1 MHGCAVT
8 RAPGHT
14 SKVGASNCMKPPY
27 LPGQPCHAWRHP
39 ARHTVPT
46 PTVSRLL
53 TQTLVNLRSHC
64 FTQSHTRGADAKHF
78 TLLHCEKRAVVG
90 PHPDARGVTA
100 SALSALTTPESFA
113 DSIYTCLGDNT
124 TSGEVVLFIHGSNE
138 SWPNAIKKAAQL
150 TWDTTQASSA
160 AAAAAA
166 DSTPGRRIAL
176 AFDWAS
182 TGHGGPFTLTSHKD
196 DKGINA
202 AQDQLPVLLQILE
215 ELVSSRYACC
225 LLNSGCQLLV
235 LPVCC
240 CNVAACVHPQEKSS
254 VRLSCS
260 MSPSCWACALC
271 WNAHDGNSWGT
282 GTCQAAGL
290 MAYHLVGYDSASP

>member
-1 MHGCAVT
+1 M
-8 RAPGHT
+8 
-14 SKVGASNCMKPPY
+14 
-27 LPGQPCHAWRHP
+27 
-39 ARHTVPT
+39 

-53 TQTLVNLRSHC
+53 TQTLVNLCSHC

-78 TLLHCEKRAVVG
+78 TLSHCEKRAVVG
-90 PHPDARGVTA
+90 PHPDAGGVTA
-100 SALSALTTPESFA
+100 SSLSALTTPESFA

-160 AAAAAA
+160 AAAA

-182 TGHGGPFTLTSHKD
+182 TGHGGPFTFTSHNDKD
-196 DKGINA
+196 INA

-225 LLNSGCQLLV
+225 S
-235 LPVCC
+235 LPV
-240 CNVAACVHPQEKSS
+240 E
-254 VRLSCS
+254 
-260 MSPSCWACALC
+260 
-271 WNAHDGNSWGT
+271 
-282 GTCQAAGL
+282 
-290 MAYHLVGYDSASP
+290 